1 MATNEIEIEV
11 TLDAKD
17 AERGLDRL
25 EKGGEAVGETF
36 NSVGK
41 SVSTLGGEMNEKL
54 GAVGES
60 VGGLTESMMG
70 LSSAVMNS
78 GGSFLALVGPI
89 GAVAVAL
96 FEAVSAFNEY
106 SGKTREVEMRTEAY
120 AAASSELVGVID
132 QLAAG
137 QVNLTREQVNHLRV
151 LTQQAAMS
159 GEMAQQVNQQN
170 RETFRQIELSGI
182 RIENLRKEIRETQEL
197 SRANVQAGYALSA
210 LQAQLNAETAR
221 RAQLQAKLAKEEARV
236 TDLALERGRKQM
248 AVEQEVEKR
257 LKTGEI
263 AQKER
268 AKQEAALLEQA
279 RIQELQRNKESAQAQ
294 TKIAVIESQK
304 RQRELREV
312 ENIGEDVR
320 AKAILAEQQ
329 ALLAKL
335 KEIRSADA
343 KRRRSEAQKA
353 AQMRQVA
360 IAKRIAQEKI
370 AQAELARIRRA
381 EIENMRITGA
391 DQLELLER
399 QQALELELAGNNAR
413 AREAITLEFENRR
426 LAIQQEAER
435 KRQEEARKAAEEER
449 RRDEQRQAF
458 ILDNLEFDLRMQ
470 SEGIDKE
477 LALLELRY
485 RREMEIRGRSEE
497 EITELTRRY
506 HAERTRLVEDNAN
519 QGYVAVLESLSDI
532 KEEVL
537 RSTAEIS
544 YDLLTS
550 VKQDS
555 REAFKAL
562 DEEFKKEEER
572 IKQSSEE
579 AAIIQEQMT
588 MLTSNY
594 AKEREKIRQAEK
606 GAPSRM
612 IGELLTAL
620 GKQAAVEALMFTAK
634 GVAAAFVDPGAAGG
648 YFAAAGI
655 MGTAAGVAG
664 YAGAQL
670 SESAGAAYGGGSISP
685 EAPTSPTGSPQS
697 APAPE
702 RERAESTAMVF
713 NINFGNSTIYDTK
726 RAAQDAMASEIMRT
740 INRQRRGAPRFAMG

>member
-426 LAIQQEAER
+426 LAIQQEADR
-435 KRQEEARKAAEEER
+435 KRQEQARKAAEEEKQ
-449 RRDEQRQAF
+449 RDEQRRALRF
-458 ILDNLEFDLRMQ
+458 DSMRFDLEMMRD
-470 SEGIDKE
+470 GLDKE
-477 LALLELRY
+477 VALLELRY
-485 RREMEIRGRSEE
+485 RREIELTATTEE
-497 EITELTRRY
+497 EKIELQRR
-506 HAERTRLVEDNAN
+506 
-519 QGYVAVLESLSDI
+519 
-532 KEEVL
+532 
-537 RSTAEIS
+537 AEIERAKIIEEGMTNQ
-544 YDLLTS
+544 LNAIAETT
-550 VKQDS
+550 
-555 REAFKAL
+555 EAFGAGFAESAYGAL
-562 DEEFKKEEER
+562 LMGESFKKG
-572 IKQSSEE
+572 IGD
-579 AAIIQEQMT
+579 IIT
-588 MLTSNY
+588 
-594 AKEREKIRQAEK
+594 
-606 GAPSRM
+606 G
-612 IGELLTAL
+612 L
-620 GKQAAVEALMFTAK
+620 GKQAAVESLMELAK
-634 GVAAAFVDPGAAGG
+634 GTAALFLNPAVAGQH
-648 YFAAAGI
+648 FAASAI
-655 MGTAAGVAG
+655 FATAAGVAG
-664 YAGAQL
+664 SVG
-670 SESAGAAYGGGSISP
+670 SALGGGGGGGGAVAS
-685 EAPTSPTGSPQS
+685 TSPTGSPQS